1 MRVRDSLMAVYASVR
16 NPRRAVWLMAWLA
29 FGWTLSV
36 TNPLIAQS
44 LTWLGTI
51 GHPMSTARGVSDDGS
66 AVTGWFTRADGKNFA
81 FRWTPSTGMR
91 NLGTLAGYTT
101 SQANGIS
108 GDGNRVVGVAIYEGH
123 YVVSWRA
130 FSWTPQSGM
139 RDLGQL
145 PGSGYNRAD
154 AISGDGSV
162 IVGMGLDSY
171 PPDYRLVPRAFRWT
185 SSSGMVS
192 LGTLGGSES
201 RAFGVSRNG
210 SVVVGWSLNHLGE
223 RWAFRWTSAGGMQG
237 LYPLAT
243 CCGEAYGISDDGLVI
258 AGRAHSAITER
269 WHACLWTWN
278 GSDYSPRDLG
288 TLGGNESQA
297 FACTNNQ
304 IAVGWAHNAAGQ
316 RRAFRWTPS
325 AGMIDLTAVYA
336 SLLSPGS
343 YLELANDITPDGRFI
358 VGQGYNAAT
367 GRREAYL
374 LDTLCIGHNGDVD
387 ANGCVDDADLL
398 AVLFAFGN
406 TGEVLCRV
414 DVTCDGEVDDA
425 DLLIV
430 LFNFGRGC

>member
-1 MRVRDSLMAVYASVR
+1 MPENQTTLGTRLSQDAGVRGSQHAVG
-16 NPRRAVWLMAWLA
+16 LMAWLA
-29 FGWTLSV
+29 LGLMLSA
-36 TNPLIAQS
+36 TKPLSAQS

-81 FRWTPSTGMR
+81 FRWTPSGGMQ
-91 NLGTLAGYTT
+91 NLGTLPQHHT
-101 SQANGIS
+101 SEANGIS
-108 GDGNRVVGVAIYEGH
+108 GDGNRIVGVAFYQVPYGG
-123 YVVSWRA
+123 SWRA
-130 FSWTPQSGM
+130 FLWRPENGM
-139 RDLGQL
+139 RDIGQL
-145 PGSGYNRAD
+145 PGSGINRAD

-162 IVGMGLDSY
+162 IVGTGI
-171 PPDYRLVPRAFRWT
+171 DYGNAIRAFRWT
-185 SSSGMVS
+185 SSSGLVS

-210 SVVVGWSLNHLGE
+210 SVIVGWSLNHLGE

-237 LYPLAT
+237 LYPLAA
-243 CCGEAYGISDDGLVI
+243 CCGEAYGVSDDGLVI
-258 AGRAHSAITER
+258 AGRAHSVVTER

-278 GSDYSPRDLG
+278 VSDYSPRDLG

-297 FACTNNQ
+297 LACTNNQ

-316 RRAFRWTPS
+316 RRAFCWTPS

-336 SLLSPGS
+336 SLLSSGS

-374 LDTLCIGHNGDVD
+374 LDTLCIGHSGDVD
-387 ANGCVDDADLL
+387 ANGCIDDADLLGVLFAFGSTGEILGRVDVNCDGTVDDADLL
-398 AVLFAFGN
+398 Q
-406 TGEVLCRV
+406 
-414 DVTCDGEVDDA
+414 
-425 DLLIV
+425 V
-430 LFNFGRGC
+430 LFNFGSGC

>member
-1 MRVRDSLMAVYASVR
+1 MREQQTTLGIRLSQDTGAHRVR
-16 NPRRAVWLMAWLA
+16 RALWLMAWLA
-29 FGWTLSV
+29 YGWTLSI
-36 TNPLIAQS
+36 TNPLNAQS

-66 AVTGWFTRADGKNFA
+66 AVTGWFTRSDGKNFA
-81 FRWTPSTGMR
+81 SRWTPSRGMQ
-91 NLGTLAGYTT
+91 NLGTLPQHHT
-101 SQANGIS
+101 SEANGIS
-108 GDGNRVVGVAIYEGH
+108 GDGNRIVGVAFYQVPYGG
-123 YVVSWRA
+123 SWRA
-130 FSWTPQSGM
+130 FLWTPQNGM

-145 PGSGYNRAD
+145 PGSGVNRAD

-162 IVGMGLDSY
+162 IVGTGLDY
-171 PPDYRLVPRAFRWT
+171 GGAVRAFRWT

-210 SVVVGWSLNHLGE
+210 SVIVGWSLNHLGE
-223 RWAFRWTSAGGMQG
+223 RWAFVWRNPAQGMQG
-237 LYPLAT
+237 LYPLAA
-243 CCGEAYGISDDGLVI
+243 CCGEAYGVSDNGLVI
-258 AGRAHSAITER
+258 AGRAHSAVTER

-297 FACTNNQ
+297 LACTNNQ

-374 LDTLCIGHNGDVD
+374 LDTLCRGHNGDVD
-387 ANGCVDDADLL
+387 NNGCVDDADLL
-398 AVLFAFGN
+398 AVLFAFGTSDADAN
-406 TGEVLCRV
+406 G
-414 DVTCDGEVDDA
+414 DGIVDDA
-425 DLLIV
+425 DLLQV
-430 LFNFGRGC
+430 LFNFGSGC

>member
-1 MRVRDSLMAVYASVR
+1 MREQQPTLGIRLSQDAGALS
-16 NPRRAVWLMAWLA
+16 PQRAVGLTAWLA
-29 FGWTLSV
+29 LGLALSV
-36 TNPLIAQS
+36 TKPLSAQS

-51 GHPMSTARGVSDDGS
+51 GHPMSTARGISDDGS
-66 AVTGWFTRADGKNFA
+66 AVTGWFTQADGKNFA
-81 FRWTPSTGMR
+81 FRWTPSTGMQ
-91 NLGTLAGYTT
+91 NLGTLPQHYT
-101 SQANGIS
+101 SEAYGIS
-108 GDGNRVVGVAIYEGH
+108 GDGNRVVGVSF
-123 YVVSWRA
+123 YVGNWKA
-130 FSWTPQSGM
+130 FLWTPQNGM
-139 RDLGQL
+139 RDLGRL
-145 PGSGYNRAD
+145 SGAWSTRAD

-162 IVGMGLDSY
+162 IVGTGDYGLSD
-171 PPDYRLVPRAFRWT
+171 RAFRWT
-185 SSSGMVS
+185 SSTGMQS

-210 SVVVGWSLNHLGE
+210 SVVVGWSLNQIGE
-223 RWAFRWTSAGGMQG
+223 RWAFVWRNPAQGMQG
-237 LYPLAT
+237 LYPLAA
-243 CCGEAYGISDDGLVI
+243 CCGEAYGVSDNGLVI
-258 AGRAHSAITER
+258 AGRAHSAVTER

-278 GSDYSPRDLG
+278 DSDYSPRDLG

-297 FACTNNQ
+297 LACTNNQ

-374 LDTLCIGHNGDVD
+374 LDTLCRGHNGDVD
-387 ANGCVDDADLL
+387 GNGCVDDADLL

-406 TGEVLCRV
+406 SGEVLGRT
-414 DVTCDGEVDDA
+414 DVNCDGIADDA
-425 DLLIV
+425 DLLQV
-430 LFNFGRGC
+430 LFNFGSGC